1 MVSKEEFLDEKE
13 KKKIPTILK
22 IIVLILLIILVCLT
36 FIWARKTDHIPFIN
50 NKSSQVST
58 EPEIEVEIYNQK
70 ETDES
75 PLIEDLINGGDNN
88 ALINE
93 FAKDKKVNAK
103 DISNYRAYYIAEN
116 NKFYR
121 PTKPISLEEYTKEVK
136 KQLGRDYIFKPET
149 INFNE
154 SCHLYNYDK
163 EKQIFIKQYSNCD
176 DDSKKLYF
184 YKPIKETRKGKI
196 LEIDIRVLFLDENT
210 NNIYSDY
217 DKKYIVG
224 EYKGKY
230 PYNLGTMYRFTFEE
244 QDGYYTF
251 LSSEPLVK

>member
-1 MVSKEEFLDEKE
+1 MKNN
-13 KKKIPTILK
+13 KIPFILK
-22 IIVLILLIILVCLT
+22 IIILIILVVLLCLT
-36 FIWARKTDHIPFIN
+36 FIWARMTDHIPFMHHESEIN
-50 NKSSQVST
+50 T
-58 EPEIEVEIYNQK
+58 EPEIVVEIYNQK

-88 ALINE
+88 ALIKE
-93 FAKDKKVNAK
+93 FVKDKKVSAK

-121 PTKPISLEEYTKEVK
+121 PKKPISLEEYTKEVK
-136 KQLGRDYIFKPET
+136 KQLGQDYVFNPET

-163 EKQIFIKQYSNCD
+163 ATKTFVKQNSNCED
-176 DDSKKLYF
+176 NSKLLYF
-184 YKPIKETRKGKI
+184 YKPIKETRRGKI
-196 LEIDIRVLFLDENT
+196 LEIDIRVLFLEENS
-210 NNIYSDY
+210 NNMYSDY
-217 DKKYIVG
+217 DKMYLIG
-224 EYKGKY
+224 EYDGMY

-251 LSSEPLVK
+251 ISSEPLIVKQR